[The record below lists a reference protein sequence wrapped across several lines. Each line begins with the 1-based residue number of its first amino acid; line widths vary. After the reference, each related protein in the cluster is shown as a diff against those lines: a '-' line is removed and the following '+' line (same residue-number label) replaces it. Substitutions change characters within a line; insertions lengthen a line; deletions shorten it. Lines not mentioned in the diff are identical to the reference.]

1 MVAHPAARLTVL
13 VQDALVSLL
22 KASFPD
28 DEICALSTLR
38 AGTQADF
45 EVALMSLPHALGMAE
60 QTQPLP
66 FPYLL
71 PAPAKIA
78 EWRQRLGPRQRLR
91 AGLVWAGNPAHLRDA
106 ERSIPLRCLAQL
118 DHPDIEFHALQKAHG
133 EEQME
138 ALPAFPLR
146 RTAAGFADFH
156 DTAAALSQ
164 LDVVITV
171 DTSVAHLAGAM
182 GLPTWLL
189 LHAQGEWRWGMSR
202 EICRWYPSL
211 RFFRQ
216 SLAGD
221 WTEVMAR
228 VDGALRELLKQGTV
242 EP

>member
-1 MVAHPAARLTVL
+1 
-13 VQDALVSLL
+13 
-22 KASFPD
+22 
-28 DEICALSTLR
+28 
-38 AGTQADF
+38 
-45 EVALMSLPHALGMAE
+45 
-60 QTQPLP
+60 
-66 FPYLL
+66 
-71 PAPAKIA
+71 
-78 EWRQRLGPRQRLR
+78 
-91 AGLVWAGNPAHLRDA
+91 
-106 ERSIPLRCLAQL
+106 
-118 DHPDIEFHALQKAHG
+118 
-133 EEQME
+133 ME

-156 DTAAALSQ
+156 DTAAALRQ

-228 VDGALRELLKQGTV
+228 VDVALRELLNQFTV